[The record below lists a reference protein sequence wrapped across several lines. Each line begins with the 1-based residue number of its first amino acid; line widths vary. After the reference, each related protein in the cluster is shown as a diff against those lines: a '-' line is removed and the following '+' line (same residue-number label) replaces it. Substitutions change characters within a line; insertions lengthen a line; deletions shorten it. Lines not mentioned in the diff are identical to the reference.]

1 MDGNHTP
8 EQHKPLPYKPK
19 PEQKTQAGTQKAH
32 KPEQK
37 TPLPGEANIQKFLAD
52 LARFREMTRKFY
64 LKELSVP
71 EYKHISGGFG
81 SYAQRGG
88 TASMLRLR
96 LTGGEITK
104 EMLNFIAESI
114 DKYEIDLIHLTTC
127 QSLQFH
133 DLKEDQ
139 VAKLVEEA
147 FDHGSITRGGGGDYP
162 RNVMAS
168 PLSGVRKGEPFDVL
182 PYAKA
187 AADYL
192 LGFIDTV
199 TLPRKLKVCFSNSP
213 ENQVHATFRDL
224 GFIACSDRTFDVYSA
239 GGLGRNPRMG
249 VKVASHI
256 PPEKTLYYIKAMID
270 TFLAHGNYENRG
282 RARTRFMQE
291 DLGVDGYLQAYQEN
305 LQKAFET
312 ESLDLAISESQ
323 NAQIR
328 NTHTQSTPAE
338 NTQVQSAPA
347 EADHPFSHP
356 RVIAQK
362 QPGLYAVFYKPA
374 GGNIPVPLLR
384 TLSDAFEYMEGAAI
398 RITPNQSMYIIN
410 CTEEEAKLILNL
422 TNDSVKTRFEMS
434 VACIGAAICQVG
446 ARDSQALLSACLKK
460 VQKENFADG
469 VLPLIRISG
478 CPSSCSAHQAGALSF
493 RGGVRQ
499 TPEGPKPAFAVFAG
513 GCDTLGEESFGEDL
527 GVMLEEEIPSFLVEL
542 GRAIASDRSTY
553 EEWVTKNPEKF
564 KEIYKKYI

>member
-1 MDGNHTP
+1 M
-8 EQHKPLPYKPK
+8 
-19 PEQKTQAGTQKAH
+19 QKN
-32 KPEQK
+32 K
-37 TPLPGEANIQKFLAD
+37 TPQEAPEHYTNHLHLRKFRED
-52 LARFREMTRKFY
+52 LAEFREMTRKFY
-64 LKELSVP
+64 RKEISVP

-88 TASMLRLR
+88 GASMLRLR
-96 LTGGEITK
+96 LTGGEITR
-104 EMLNFIAESI
+104 EMLDFIAESI

-133 DLKEDQ
+133 DLSEAQ
-139 VAKLVEEA
+139 VTKLVEEA

-168 PLSGVRKGEPFDVL
+168 PLSGVQKGEPFDVL
-182 PYAKA
+182 PYARA

-224 GFIACSDRTFDVYSA
+224 GFVACQDKTFDVYSA
-239 GGLGRNPRMG
+239 GGLGRSPRMG

-270 TFLAHGNYENRG
+270 TFLAYGNYENRA

-291 DLGVDGYLQAYQEN
+291 DLGADGYIKAYQEKLN
-305 LQKAFET
+305 DAFRNK
-312 ESLDLAISESQ
+312 SLDLVISEPKLKKTGTGHS
-323 NAQIR
+323 
-328 NTHTQSTPAE
+328 
-338 NTQVQSAPA
+338 
-347 EADHPFSHP
+347 FSHP

-362 QPGLYAVFYKPA
+362 QPGLYAVCYKPE
-374 GGNIPVPLLR
+374 GGNIPVPLLH
-384 TLSDAFEYMEGAAI
+384 TLADAFEYMEETAI
-398 RITPNQSMYIIN
+398 RITPDQSMYIIN
-410 CTEEEAKLILNL
+410 CTEEEAKLILDL
-422 TNDSVKTRFEMS
+422 TKEGVETRFGMS

-446 ARDSQALLSACLKK
+446 ARNSQALLSACLDA
-460 VQKENFADG
+460 VSKEHFADG

-478 CPSSCSAHQAGALSF
+478 CPSSCSAHQAAALGF

-499 TPEGPKPAFAVFAG
+499 TPEGPKPAYAVFAK
-513 GCDTLGEESFGEDL
+513 GCDTLGQEAFGQEI
-527 GVMLEEEIPSFLVEL
+527 GVMLEEKIPSFLVEL
-542 GRAIASDRSTY
+542 GRAIASDHSTY
-553 EEWVTKNPEKF
+553 EKWVTEYPEKF
-564 KEIYKKYI
+564 QEIYKKYI

>member
-1 MDGNHTP
+1 MDRNITP
-8 EQHKPLPYKPK
+8 NLHKTEHEPTARTLETP
-19 PEQKTQAGTQKAH
+19 GTS
-32 KPEQK
+32 
-37 TPLPGEANIQKFLAD
+37 EACVQKFRAD
-52 LARFREMTRKFY
+52 LEEFKEMTRKFY
-64 LKELSVP
+64 KKEISVP

-88 TASMLRLR
+88 AASMLRLR

-133 DLKEDQ
+133 DLSEAQ
-139 VAKLVEEA
+139 VTKLVEEA

-213 ENQVHATFRDL
+213 KNQVHATFRDL
-224 GFIACSDRTFDVYSA
+224 GFVACSDQTFDVYSA

-256 PPEKTLYYIKAMID
+256 PPEKTLYYVKAMVD
-270 TFLAHGNYENRG
+270 TFLAHGNYKNRG

-291 DLGVDGYLQAYQEN
+291 DLGIEGYLQAYQEK
-305 LQKAFET
+305 LQEAFEK
-312 ESLDLAISESQ
+312 ESLDLSISEPKIKKTGPEHSL
-323 NAQIR
+323 
-328 NTHTQSTPAE
+328 
-338 NTQVQSAPA
+338 
-347 EADHPFSHP
+347 SHP

-362 QPGLYAVFYKPA
+362 QPGLYAVCYKPA
-374 GGNIPVPLLR
+374 GGNVPVPLLR
-384 TLSDAFEYMEGAAI
+384 TLSDAFEYMEEAAI

-410 CTEEEAKLILNL
+410 CTEEEAKLILGL
-422 TNDSVKTRFEMS
+422 TNESVKTRFEMS

-446 ARDSQALLSACLKK
+446 ARDSQALLSACLKA
-460 VQKENFADG
+460 VGSENFADG

-513 GCDTLGEESFGEDL
+513 GCDALGEESFAEEL
-527 GVMLEEEIPSFLVEL
+527 GVMLEAEIPTFLVEL
-542 GRAIASDRSTY
+542 GRAIASDNSTY
-553 EEWVTKNPEKF
+553 EEWVNENPEKF
-564 KEIYKKYI
+564 KEICKKYI